1 MDGNRMESKRTRDAD
16 TVDVFRNNPLPL
28 DDFVELGPSTVQNYG
43 VESNAI
49 QETNT
54 EGQLI
59 ELVEN
64 GTSDFDDGELGRL
77 GGIGRRREDAQVT
90 FDLTLGSNRVQKS
103 GDGFLEAKCQLRPS

>member
-1 MDGNRMESKRTRDAD
+1 MCKVFASTRDVSVDGDCMESKRTRDTD

-28 DDFVELGPSTVQNYG
+28 DDSVELGSSAVQNDG

-59 ELVEN
+59 
-64 GTSDFDDGELGRL
+64 
-77 GGIGRRREDAQVT
+77 
-90 FDLTLGSNRVQKS
+90 
-103 GDGFLEAKCQLRPS
+103 

>member
-1 MDGNRMESKRTRDAD
+1 MNGNCTESERTRDAN
-16 TVDVFRNNPLPL
+16 TVNVFRNNPLPL
-28 DDFVELGPSTVQNYG
+28 DDFVELGPSTVQDDG

-59 ELVEN
+59 KLVEN
-64 GTSDFDDGELGRL
+64 GTSNFDDGKLCRL
-77 GGIGRRREDAQVT
+77 GGIGRRREDAQMA

-103 GDGFLEAKCQLRPS
+103 GDGLLEDF